1 MDRLEN
7 NSSREIATPT
17 LTNVLAVLAAVA
29 MFFSTLEYLI
39 PKPVPFFRVSLMA
52 VRFCRSSR

>member
-7 NSSREIATPT
+7 DPPREPAAPT

-52 VRFCRSSR
+52 VRFCQSSR